1 MRNKGTEM
9 NQQTCSAQPTLKISR
24 QRPVWMRSLACLG
37 GIGILSAGTLGAQ
50 TAPVDSVVVPT
61 IPEPQS
67 AVEATS
73 VEAAPIDPAPLAVAE
88 PEQFA
93 PEASPEFAPEP
104 SMAVQEE
111 ADHSWAVPIQ
121 EEAIATPPAAD
132 SPNPVATGSEA
143 PNYNNAYID
152 PTNYNLGAT
161 DAYEQPSSVVLSERS
176 TGCQAV
182 LSGGQGLS
190 GGVCGTA
197 SNPAPTPSAPW
208 RPGSVE
214 TKWAGTSGITQAGS
228 TQWVASTNSAA
239 VQLGPIN
246 ISARGI
252 GVGQT
257 TASGRSFYYQTA
269 RPTGRLGNG
278 NLRLIFPLSLPAPI
292 TSIFGWRVH
301 PISGDSRFHS
311 GTDLGA
317 PMGTPVLAAYAGKV
331 AIADFLG
338 GYGLTVTIDHNK
350 GTQETLYAHLSE
362 IFVKPGEVVKQGAVI
377 GRVGSTGN
385 STGPHLHFELRQQT
399 ANGWVTLDPGAQLEL
414 AAADLI
420 KSLKAAQTA
429 AKPVPQPQG

>member
-9 NQQTCSAQPTLKISR
+9 NQQTRSAQPALKTSR
-24 QRPVWMRSLACLG
+24 QRPLWMQSLACLG

-50 TAPVDSVVVPT
+50 TAPVDSVVVPA

-67 AVEATS
+67 AVEAPA
-73 VEAAPIDPAPLAVAE
+73 VEVAPIDAAPVEVAE

-93 PEASPEFAPEP
+93 PEASSEPASEPYVAAEEEAASDLAVPAQEESIAAPPVDNSPEP
-104 SMAVQEE
+104 V
-111 ADHSWAVPIQ
+111 
-121 EEAIATPPAAD
+121 AA
-132 SPNPVATGSEA
+132 GSQP

-161 DAYEQPSSVVLSERS
+161 DTYEQPSSVVLSERS

-190 GGVCGTA
+190 GGICGTT
-197 SNPAPTPSAPW
+197 PAPAAQPAPW
-208 RPGSVE
+208 RPDSGGSQ
-214 TKWAGTSGITQAGS
+214 WASTSGG
-228 TQWVASTNSAA
+228 TQWVAPTNSAP

-252 GVGQT
+252 GIGQT
-257 TASGRSFYYQTA
+257 TASGRFYYQTA

-292 TSIFGWRVH
+292 TSMFGWRIH
-301 PISGDSRFHS
+301 PITGDSRFHS

-362 IFVKPGEVVKQGAVI
+362 IFVKPGEWVKQGAVI

-399 ANGWVTLDPGAQLEL
+399 ANGWVTLDPGAQLEI

-420 KSLKAAQTA
+420 KSLQAAQTA
-429 AKPVPQPQG
+429 AKPATPQPQG

>member
-1 MRNKGTEM
+1 M
-9 NQQTCSAQPTLKISR
+9 NQQTRSAQPTLKTSR
-24 QRPVWMRSLACLG
+24 QRPLWMQSLACLG
-37 GIGILSAGTLGAQ
+37 GIGLLSAGTLGAQ
-50 TAPVDSVVVPT
+50 TAPVDSVVVPA
-61 IPEPQS
+61 ISEPQS
-67 AVEATS
+67 ALEATPI
-73 VEAAPIDPAPLAVAE
+73 EAAPVDAPAVVAE

-93 PEASPEFAPEP
+93 PEASAEFAPELAP
-104 SMAVQEE
+104 EPAIAAQEE
-111 ADHSWAVPIQ
+111 PVPSLAVPTQ
-121 EEAIATPPAAD
+121 EEPIAAPPAAN
-132 SPNPVATGSEA
+132 SPDAVAAGSEP

-152 PTNYNLGAT
+152 PTRYNLGAT
-161 DAYEQPSSVVLSERS
+161 DPYEQPSSVVLSERS

-190 GGVCGTA
+190 GGICGTA
-197 SNPAPTPSAPW
+197 SEPASAQSAPW

-214 TKWAGTSGITQAGS
+214 NTWASTSGGS
-228 TQWVASTNSAA
+228 QGDSQWVAASNSPA

-252 GVGQT
+252 GIGQT

-292 TSIFGWRVH
+292 TSIFGWRIH

-317 PMGTPVLAAYAGKV
+317 PMGTPVVAAYAGKV

-350 GTQETLYAHLSE
+350 GKQETLYAHLSE

-420 KSLKAAQTA
+420 KSLQTAQTA

>member
-9 NQQTCSAQPTLKISR
+9 NQQTRSAQPALKTSR
-24 QRPVWMRSLACLG
+24 QRPLWMQSLACLS
-37 GIGILSAGTLGAQ
+37 GIGLLSAGTLGAQ
-50 TAPVDSVVVPT
+50 TAPVDSVVVPA
-61 IPEPQS
+61 ISEPQS
-67 AVEATS
+67 AVEAAP
-73 VEAAPIDPAPLAVAE
+73 VEVAPIDAAPAAVAE

-93 PEASPEFAPEP
+93 PEASAVEPEP
-104 SMAVQEE
+104 SVAVESE
-111 ADHSWAVPIQ
+111 PAPSVAVPAV
-121 EEAIATPPAAD
+121 EEPIAAPPVVN
-132 SPNPVATGSEA
+132 SPNSVAAGSEP

-182 LSGGQGLS
+182 LSSGQGIS
-190 GGVCGTA
+190 GGICGNA
-197 SNPAPTPSAPW
+197 PNPDTQSAPW
-208 RPGSVE
+208 QPASGG
-214 TKWAGTSGITQAGS
+214 TQWASTSGG
-228 TQWVASTNSAA
+228 TQWVAPTNSAP

-252 GVGQT
+252 GVGQS
-257 TASGRSFYYQTA
+257 TASGRFYYQTA

-278 NLRLIFPLSLPAPI
+278 NLRLLFPLSLPAPI
-292 TSIFGWRVH
+292 TSIFGWRIH
-301 PISGDSRFHS
+301 PITGDSRFHS

-350 GTQETLYAHLSE
+350 GTQETLYGHLSE
-362 IFVKPGEVVKQGAVI
+362 IFVKPGDLVKQGAVI

-399 ANGWVTLDPGAQLEL
+399 PDGWVTLDPGSQLEV
-414 AAADLI
+414 AMADLV
-420 KSLKAAQTA
+420 KSLQA
-429 AKPVPQPQG
+429 AKTATKPAPQPQG

>member
-9 NQQTCSAQPTLKISR
+9 NQQTRSAQPTLKTSR
-24 QRPVWMRSLACLG
+24 QRPLWMRSLACLG

-50 TAPVDSVVVPT
+50 TAPVDSVVVPA

-67 AVEATS
+67 VVEATP
-73 VEAAPIDPAPLAVAE
+73 VEVAPSDPAPLAVAE

-104 SMAVQEE
+104 SMAAPEE
-111 ADHSWAVPIQ
+111 TAPNWEVPIQ
-121 EEAIATPPAAD
+121 EEPIAAPPTTD
-132 SPNPVATGSEA
+132 SPNPVAAGSEP

-182 LSGGQGLS
+182 LAGGQGLS
-190 GGVCGTA
+190 GGICGTD
-197 SNPAPTPSAPW
+197 SNPASAESAPW

-214 TKWAGTSGITQAGS
+214 TKWASTSGSTSGS
-228 TQWVASTNSAA
+228 TQWVAATNSAA

-278 NLRLIFPLSLPAPI
+278 NLKLIFPLSLPAPI
-292 TSIFGWRVH
+292 TSIFGWRIH

-362 IFVKPGEVVKQGAVI
+362 IFVKPGEMVKQGAVI

-399 ANGWVTLDPGAQLEL
+399 ASGWVTLDPGSQLEL

-420 KSLKAAQTA
+420 KSLQTAQTA

>member
-9 NQQTCSAQPTLKISR
+9 NQQTRSAQPALKTSR
-24 QRPVWMRSLACLG
+24 QRLLWLQSLACLG
-37 GIGILSAGTLGAQ
+37 GIGMLSAGTLGAQ
-50 TAPVDSVVVPT
+50 TAPVDSVVVPA

-67 AVEATS
+67 AVEAAP
-73 VEAAPIDPAPLAVAE
+73 VEVAPVDSAPLAVSE

-104 SMAVQEE
+104 SIAAEE
-111 ADHSWAVPIQ
+111 APAPSLAVPIQ
-121 EEAIATPPAAD
+121 AEPIAAPPSANP
-132 SPNPVATGSEA
+132 SNPVATGSEA

-182 LSGGQGLS
+182 LSGDQGLS
-190 GGVCGTA
+190 SGICGTA
-197 SNPAPTPSAPW
+197 SNPTPAQTAPW
-208 RPGSVE
+208 SGSGE
-214 TKWAGTSGITQAGS
+214 TKWASTSGG
-228 TQWVASTNSAA
+228 TQWVAPTNSAA

-292 TSIFGWRVH
+292 TSIFGWRIH
-301 PISGDSRFHS
+301 PITGDSRFHS

-350 GTQETLYAHLSE
+350 GTQETLYGHLSE

-399 ANGWVTLDPGAQLEL
+399 ADGWVTLDPGSQLEI
-414 AAADLI
+414 AMADLV
-420 KSLKAAQTA
+420 KSLQATQTA
-429 AKPVPQPQG
+429 TKPASQPQG